1 MLASLREKAQM
12 RSEMKRSEV
21 AMNTTE
27 MQRIMRDCLNILPT
41 WTVYKNWIN
50 DSKNHST
57 FHV

>member
-27 MQRIMRDCLNILPT
+27 MQRIMRDC
-41 WTVYKNWIN
+41 YE
-50 DSKNHST
+50 
-57 FHV
+57 